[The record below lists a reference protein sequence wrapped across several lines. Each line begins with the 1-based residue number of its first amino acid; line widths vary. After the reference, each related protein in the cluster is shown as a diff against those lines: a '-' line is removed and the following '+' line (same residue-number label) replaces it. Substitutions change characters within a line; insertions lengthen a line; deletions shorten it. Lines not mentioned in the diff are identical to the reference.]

1 MLRNSAQFSYL
12 YHFSFIKK
20 DMTKFGET
28 ADRILEIVSEEEKL
42 QINEIEKKIPL
53 KVAATLDFMK
63 ECGLVEIKNEEIGI
77 TSFGQA
83 LLNVD

>member
-1 MLRNSAQFSYL
+1 
-12 YHFSFIKK
+12 
-20 DMTKFGET
+20 MTKFGET
-28 ADRILEIVSEEEKL
+28 ADRILEIIGEKEKL
-42 QINEIEKKIPL
+42 KINEIENKIPL

-63 ECGLVEIKNEEIGI
+63 EWGLVEINNEEIGI